1 MNIYF
6 KLMCDIQVEAISRC
20 LKMMVWHLTRRSQL
34 VLEVSVIH
42 VSRNHKNRKK
52 WPRKSVWNE
61 HIRTKEGTLKVRALK
76 GKEAAGVAEV
86 EGMGEKGSTW

>member
-42 VSRNHKNRKK
+42 VSRNHKNRKNG
-52 WPRKSVWNE
+52 PGRVCRMGIS
-61 HIRTKEGTLKVRALK
+61 GLKKDL
-76 GKEAAGVAEV
+76 
-86 EGMGEKGSTW
+86 